1 MMSVRITI
9 DRVAHLRDSRFDE
22 KRPCASTLCSLPG
35 GWSAVTFQQAFRPT
49 SFHGVKAGGQFR
61 HVCSRCGEV
70 QPTA

>member
-22 KRPCASTLCSLPG
+22 TRACASTLCSLPG
-35 GWSAVTFQQAFRPT
+35 GWSAVTFQQAFRPA
-49 SFHGVKAGGQFR
+49 SAGPIR